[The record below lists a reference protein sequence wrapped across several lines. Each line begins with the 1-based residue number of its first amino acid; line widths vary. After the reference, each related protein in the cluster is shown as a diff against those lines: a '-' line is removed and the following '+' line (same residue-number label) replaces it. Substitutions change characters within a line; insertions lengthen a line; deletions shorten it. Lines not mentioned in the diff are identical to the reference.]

1 LAQRRKG
8 GRIVKIAHDLT
19 HLPTFSFGSRSLT
32 WWGTLGFM
40 ALEGTGFAL
49 AAGSYLYLFTLAPKW
64 PLNAA
69 QPDYGPG
76 TVVTVLLLISVP
88 LNMLLSRWARQQ
100 DLRKVR
106 LGLVGMTLLGI
117 APLVVRW
124 FEFPALLIRWDS
136 NAYGSIV
143 WFLLGLHTT
152 HLLTDVADTIVLMA
166 LMFTRHGKNGR
177 RFSDVSDNAFYW
189 DFVVLSW
196 LPIYFILYWLP
207 RFA

>member
-1 LAQRRKG
+1 
-8 GRIVKIAHDLT
+8 VKIVRDLRD
-19 HLPTFSFGSRSLT
+19 LPTFGFGPRTLT

-40 ALEGTGFAL
+40 ALEGSGFVL
-49 AAGSYLYLFTLAPKW
+49 AAGAYLYLMTLAPKW

-69 QPDYGPG
+69 QPDYLPG
-76 TVVTVLLLISVP
+76 TIVTVLLLVSEP
-88 LNMLLSRWARQQ
+88 LNLMLARWARNC
-100 DLRKVR
+100 DIRKVR
-106 LGLVGMTLLGI
+106 LGLVAMSFLGL

-136 NAYGSIV
+136 NAYGSAV
-143 WFLLGLHTT
+143 WFLLGLHTM
-152 HLLTDVADTIVLMA
+152 HLLTDVGDTLVLTA
-166 LMFTRHGKNGR
+166 LMVTRHGYNGR

-207 RFA
+207 RLA